1 MEKLLI
7 TGVNGLLGQKLLAQ
21 AASKYSIIGIDLH
34 DEPSNK
40 KVQFEYQKLDLTDRN
55 AVKEH
60 ILSSYPHYLINTA
73 AMTNVDACENEKE
86 MCWKINVEAVNNIV
100 YAARKIGTKI
110 VHLSTD
116 YVFDGKNGPYAETAS
131 PSPLGY
137 YGKSK
142 LASENILAASDLDFA
157 IVRTMILYG
166 EAERVRP
173 NFVTWLVSTLKE
185 GKSVT
190 IVNDQFGNPT
200 LADDLAAAIL
210 RIIQLQKWELYHVS
224 GSELIDRYLF
234 ALKVADIYKLNK
246 NLISQITTPELKQAA
261 PRPLKSGFV
270 IDKAQNDL
278 QIQMSNVEEGI
289 KKLRKQTKKLI
300 FFKS

>member
-21 AASKYSIIGIDLH
+21 ASSKYSIIGIDLH
-34 DEPSNK
+34 NEPVNEK
-40 KVQFEYQKLDLTDRN
+40 INFNYVKLDLTDRN
-55 AVKEH
+55 AVKDI
-60 ILSSYPHYLINTA
+60 ILSEYPHYLINTA
-73 AMTNVDACENEKE
+73 AMTNVDACETEKE
-86 MCWKINVEAVNNIV
+86 KCWKINVEALNNIV
-100 YAARKIGTKI
+100 YATRKIGTKI

-116 YVFDGKNGPYAETAS
+116 YVFDGSDGPYDEEAS

-142 LASENILAASDLDFA
+142 LASENILHASDLDYA

-166 EAERVRP
+166 EAENVRP
-173 NFVTWLVSTLKE
+173 NFVTWLVSALKQ

-200 LADDLAAAIL
+200 LADDLANAIL
-210 RIIQLQKWELYHVS
+210 KIIQLQQWNLYHVS
-224 GSELIDRYLF
+224 GSELIDRYQF
-234 ALKVADIYKLNK
+234 ALKIADIYKLNK

-261 PRPLKSGFV
+261 PRPLKSGFI
-270 IDKAQNDL
+270 IDKAENDL
-278 QIQMSNVEEGI
+278 EIQMSNVEEGL
-289 KKLRKQTKKLI
+289 KKVRKQAKKIL
-300 FFKS
+300 FF